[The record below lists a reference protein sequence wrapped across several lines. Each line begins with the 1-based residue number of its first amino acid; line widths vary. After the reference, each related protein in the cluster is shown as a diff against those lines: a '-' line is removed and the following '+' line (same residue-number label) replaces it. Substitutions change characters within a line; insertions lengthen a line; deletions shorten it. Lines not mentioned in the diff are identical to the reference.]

1 MCANISSHSTPSWDL
16 TDLYAGI
23 DDPKI
28 EEARQRLEDIMV
40 GKTKEMF
47 KDSSTVR
54 KTVKEE
60 VDSIINSY
68 DW

>member
-1 MCANISSHSTPSWDL
+1 MNLCRMLKHMNL
-16 TDLYAGI
+16 TN
-23 DDPKI
+23 DPKV

-47 KDSSTVR
+47 KDSPTVR